1 MINSKIIFKIM
12 GSLLFI
18 ETAMLALAALFPLF
32 YGEDDLWAFLLTIVG
47 TGVCGYVFR
56 FLGRGAEKH
65 ASRKDGY
72 IIVSIAWVVFSLF
85 GMMPFYLSGYVP
97 SIANAFFEAMSG
109 FTSTGATILDNI
121 EELPHGLLFWR
132 SLTQWVGGMGIV
144 FFTIAVLPIFG
155 VGGIQL
161 FAAEAT
167 GPTHN
172 KLHPRIGVTAKWL
185 WSLYLGMT
193 LVGMVLLM
201 LGGMD
206 WFDGLNHAMTATS
219 TGGFST
225 KQDSIAFY
233 HSAYIEY
240 VLILL
245 MFLSGINFSLL
256 FFTLL
261 RGRFRKLFEDTEFRW
276 YAGTVLGFSLFC
288 TAVLIAYGSSD
299 WERSFRDALFQV
311 VSVQTTTGYAS
322 ADYMLWPPVLWLVI
336 SFVMYF
342 GACAGSTSG
351 AIKCVRIAIL
361 AQIVRNQFKRILH
374 PNAVLPIRISHQV
387 VPTVMQ
393 STLLAFMVVYMLAV
407 FFGWLLVM
415 FTGVDFMESYGIVVS
430 SVSNVG
436 PALGHYGPA
445 YSWNALPDAAKWIC
459 SFLMLIGRLEL
470 FSVLLLFTSG
480 FWKKH

>member
-47 TGVCGYVFR
+47 TGVSGYVFR

-415 FTGVDFMESYGIVVS
+415 STGVDFMESYSIVVS
-430 SVSNVG
+430 SVGNVG

>member
-18 ETAMLALAALFPLF
+18 ETAMLALTALFPLF

-47 TGVCGYVFR
+47 TGVSGYVFR

-415 FTGVDFMESYGIVVS
+415 FTGVDFMESYGVVVS

>member
-1 MINSKIIFKIM
+1 MINSKIIFRII

-47 TGVCGYVFR
+47 TGVSGYVFR

-430 SVSNVG
+430 SVGNVG

>member
-1 MINSKIIFKIM
+1 
-12 GSLLFI
+12 
-18 ETAMLALAALFPLF
+18 MLALAALFPLF

-47 TGVCGYVFR
+47 TGVSGYVFR

-415 FTGVDFMESYGIVVS
+415 FTGVDFMESYGVVVS

>member
-1 MINSKIIFKIM
+1 
-12 GSLLFI
+12 
-18 ETAMLALAALFPLF
+18 
-32 YGEDDLWAFLLTIVG
+32 
-47 TGVCGYVFR
+47 
-56 FLGRGAEKH
+56 
-65 ASRKDGY
+65 
-72 IIVSIAWVVFSLF
+72 
-85 GMMPFYLSGYVP
+85 
-97 SIANAFFEAMSG
+97 
-109 FTSTGATILDNI
+109 
-121 EELPHGLLFWR
+121 
-132 SLTQWVGGMGIV
+132 
-144 FFTIAVLPIFG
+144 
-155 VGGIQL
+155 
-161 FAAEAT
+161 
-167 GPTHN
+167 
-172 KLHPRIGVTAKWL
+172 
-185 WSLYLGMT
+185 MT

-415 FTGVDFMESYGIVVS
+415 STGVDFMESYSIVVS
-430 SVSNVG
+430 SVGNVG

>member
-1 MINSKIIFKIM
+1 MINSKIIFRII

-47 TGVCGYVFR
+47 TGVSGYVFR

-393 STLLAFMVVYMLAV
+393 STLLAFMVVYMLAI

-430 SVSNVG
+430 SVGNVG

>member
-47 TGVCGYVFR
+47 TGVSGYVFR

-415 FTGVDFMESYGIVVS
+415 FTGVDFMESYGVVVS

>member
-1 MINSKIIFKIM
+1 
-12 GSLLFI
+12 
-18 ETAMLALAALFPLF
+18 
-32 YGEDDLWAFLLTIVG
+32 
-47 TGVCGYVFR
+47 
-56 FLGRGAEKH
+56 
-65 ASRKDGY
+65 
-72 IIVSIAWVVFSLF
+72 
-85 GMMPFYLSGYVP
+85 
-97 SIANAFFEAMSG
+97 
-109 FTSTGATILDNI
+109 
-121 EELPHGLLFWR
+121 
-132 SLTQWVGGMGIV
+132 
-144 FFTIAVLPIFG
+144 
-155 VGGIQL
+155 
-161 FAAEAT
+161 
-167 GPTHN
+167 
-172 KLHPRIGVTAKWL
+172 
-185 WSLYLGMT
+185 
-193 LVGMVLLM
+193 
-201 LGGMD
+201 
-206 WFDGLNHAMTATS
+206 
-219 TGGFST
+219 
-225 KQDSIAFY
+225 
-233 HSAYIEY
+233 
-240 VLILL
+240 
-245 MFLSGINFSLL
+245 
-256 FFTLL
+256 
-261 RGRFRKLFEDTEFRW
+261 
-276 YAGTVLGFSLFC
+276 
-288 TAVLIAYGSSD
+288 VLIAYGSSD

-415 FTGVDFMESYGIVVS
+415 STGVDFMESYSIVVS
-430 SVSNVG
+430 SVGNVG

>member
-1 MINSKIIFKIM
+1 MINSKIIFKIL

-32 YGEDDLWAFLLTIVG
+32 YGEDDLWAFLITIVG
-47 TGVCGYVFR
+47 TGVSGYVFR

-393 STLLAFMVVYMLAV
+393 STLLAFMVVYMLAI

-430 SVSNVG
+430 SVGNVG

>member
-1 MINSKIIFKIM
+1 
-12 GSLLFI
+12 
-18 ETAMLALAALFPLF
+18 
-32 YGEDDLWAFLLTIVG
+32 
-47 TGVCGYVFR
+47 
-56 FLGRGAEKH
+56 
-65 ASRKDGY
+65 
-72 IIVSIAWVVFSLF
+72 
-85 GMMPFYLSGYVP
+85 
-97 SIANAFFEAMSG
+97 MSG

>member
-1 MINSKIIFKIM
+1 M

-415 FTGVDFMESYGIVVS
+415 FTGVDFMESYGVVVS